1 MVPSWLLCVHTC
13 LLQFGF
19 VNMCWNLRRIQLYYL
34 SPRSATT
41 DGEPLVGLH
50 LISVPVLPN
59 TLLLLVVICQPGL
72 ESGCCEKELLD
83 HGTLSS
89 QASRSFTLEMQLT
102 APRCSLRRCYRDRSK
117 WSKHLEV
124 RNCTI
129 WSNFLLVLYC
139 TIRPESFSHMCRVSG
154 SN

>member
-1 MVPSWLLCVHTC
+1 MGEWGPGASYSCIGSLHHRVERLPKAYTLGPEELE
-13 LLQFGF
+13 
-19 VNMCWNLRRIQLYYL
+19 
-34 SPRSATT
+34 
-41 DGEPLVGLH
+41 DGVLLVGLH

-102 APRCSLRRCYRDRSK
+102 APRCSLGRCYRDRSK

-139 TIRPESFSHMCRVSG
+139 TICPESFSHMCRVSG